1 LLTCHRIGFNG
12 AFGKRSLESDLRRS
26 HKGAEGYFSMNPKK
40 KGALVCPLLLLSA
53 TVLAQQ
59 PATLDIDAQK
69 PLAQV
74 SPTLYGLMTE
84 EINHSYDGGLYPELI
99 RNRAFMDNSYGPHG
113 WVLVERGNAQASME
127 LDKATGPSTAIPHSL
142 KVSIRKADANN
153 QAGAANTGYWG
164 MAVRSNETYQC
175 SFYARSDAGLTGP
188 LVARLASDRTGAVLA
203 QASVPAITGEWQ
215 QYKLALKT
223 GTVPIVNAEN
233 HFELAAS
240 HSGSFYL
247 SMVSVFPPTYHDR
260 EYGLR
265 PDLMEKLAA
274 MQPKFLR
281 LPGGN
286 YLEGDHISERFEWK
300 KTIGPWIDRPTHISP
315 WNYHSSDGMGLLEF
329 LEWCEDLKI
338 QPVLAVYAG
347 YSMKQEHV
355 EPGADLEPYV
365 QDALEEIEYVTGG
378 PNTKWG
384 AERAK
389 DGHPAPFALTYVEI
403 GNEDWFD
410 RSNSYGGR
418 YAQFYKAI
426 KARYPQLQLIAT
438 TPVTTVKPDVIDDH
452 YYRSAAEFFNDTHH
466 YDKTDRNGPKIFV
479 GEWATREGTPTPNMG
494 AALGDA
500 AWMTGMERNS
510 DLIVMASYAPLLTN
524 VNPGALQWDTDLIG
538 YDAVNSYG
546 SPSYYA
552 QVLFAG
558 HLGNEVLAAQIANA
572 GSRFFAS
579 TTRDSATGTIHLKLV
594 NGSSIPQAVRVHLGG
609 VTSVDK
615 DAPLTTLRG
624 NTPEETNSIT
634 DPRRIMPVS
643 SAIHNAAANFE
654 HTLPP
659 YSIQVLDIKAR

>member
-1 LLTCHRIGFNG
+1 MKNT
-12 AFGKRSLESDLRRS
+12 S
-26 HKGAEGYFSMNPKK
+26 EG
-40 KGALVCPLLLLSA
+40 VLLSA
-53 TVLAQQ
+53 LLLIAAGVQAQQ

-69 PLAQV
+69 PIAQV

-113 WVLVERGNAQASME
+113 WVLIEQGNAQASME
-127 LDKATGPSTAIPHSL
+127 LDKDTGPSTAIPRSL
-142 KVSIRKADANN
+142 KVSIQTADAKN
-153 QAGAANTGYWG
+153 QAGVANTGYWG

-175 SFYARSDAGLTGP
+175 SFYARSDGGLTGP
-188 LVARLASDRTGAVLA
+188 VVARLVSDRTGAVLA

-215 QYKLALKT
+215 QHKLALKT
-223 GTVPIVNAEN
+223 GTVSAVSGEN

-240 HSGSFYL
+240 HPGNLYL

-286 YLEGDHISERFEWK
+286 YLEGDHIPERFEWK

-355 EPGADLEPYV
+355 DPGPDLEPYV
-365 QDALEEIEYVTGG
+365 QDALDEIEYVTGG
-378 PNTKWG
+378 TNTKWG

-389 DGHPAPFALTYVEI
+389 DGHPTPFALTYVEI

-452 YYRSAAEFFNDTHH
+452 YYRSATEFFNDTHH

-558 HLGNEVLAAQIANA
+558 HLGNEVLGAQIANA
-572 GSRFFAS
+572 APRFFESA
-579 TTRDSATGTIHLKLV
+579 TRDSATGTIHLKLV
-594 NGSSIPQAVRVHLGG
+594 NGSSIPQAVRIHLNG
-609 VTSVDK
+609 VTAVDK
-615 DAPLTTLRG
+615 DVPLTTLRG

-643 SAIHNAAANFE
+643 GAIHNAAATFE

>member
-1 LLTCHRIGFNG
+1 MKNT
-12 AFGKRSLESDLRRS
+12 S
-26 HKGAEGYFSMNPKK
+26 EG
-40 KGALVCPLLLLSA
+40 VLLSA
-53 TVLAQQ
+53 LLLIAAGVQAQQ

-69 PLAQV
+69 PIAQI

-113 WVLVERGNAQASME
+113 WVLIEQGDAQASME
-127 LDKATGPSTAIPHSL
+127 LDKDTGPSTAIPRSL
-142 KVSIRKADANN
+142 KVSIQTADAKN
-153 QAGAANTGYWG
+153 QAGVANTGYWG

-175 SFYARSDAGLTGP
+175 SFYARSDGGLTGP
-188 LVARLASDRTGAVLA
+188 VVARLVSDRTGAVLA

-223 GTVPIVNAEN
+223 GTVSAVSGEN

-240 HSGSFYL
+240 HPGNLYL

-286 YLEGDHISERFEWK
+286 YLEGDHIPERFEWK

-355 EPGADLEPYV
+355 DPGPDLEPYV
-365 QDALEEIEYVTGG
+365 QDALDEIEYVTGG
-378 PNTKWG
+378 TNTKWG

-389 DGHPAPFALTYVEI
+389 DGHPTPFALTYVEI

-452 YYRSAAEFFNDTHH
+452 YYRSATEFFNDTHH
-466 YDKTDRNGPKIFV
+466 YDKADRNGPKIFV

-552 QVLFAG
+552 QVIFAG
-558 HLGNEVLAAQIANA
+558 HLGNEVLGAQIANA
-572 GSRFFAS
+572 APRFFESA
-579 TTRDSATGTIHLKLV
+579 TRDSATGTIHLKLV
-594 NGSSIPQAVRVHLGG
+594 NGSSIPQAVRIHLNG
-609 VTSVDK
+609 VTAVDK
-615 DAPLTTLRG
+615 DVPLTTLRG

-643 SAIHNAAANFE
+643 GAIHNAAATFE

>member
-1 LLTCHRIGFNG
+1 MKNT
-12 AFGKRSLESDLRRS
+12 S
-26 HKGAEGYFSMNPKK
+26 EG
-40 KGALVCPLLLLSA
+40 VLLSA
-53 TVLAQQ
+53 LLLIAAGVQAQQ

-69 PLAQV
+69 PIAQI

-113 WVLVERGNAQASME
+113 WVLIEQGDAQASME
-127 LDKATGPSTAIPHSL
+127 LDKDTGPSTAIPRSL
-142 KVSIRKADANN
+142 KVSIQTADAKN
-153 QAGAANTGYWG
+153 QAGVANTGYWG

-175 SFYARSDAGLTGP
+175 SFYARSDGGLTGP
-188 LVARLASDRTGAVLA
+188 VVARLVSDRTGAVLA

-215 QYKLALKT
+215 QHKLALKT
-223 GTVPIVNAEN
+223 GTVSAVSGEN

-240 HSGSFYL
+240 HPGNLYL

-286 YLEGDHISERFEWK
+286 YLEGDHIPERFEWK

-355 EPGADLEPYV
+355 DPGPDLEPYV
-365 QDALEEIEYVTGG
+365 QDALDEIEYVTGG
-378 PNTKWG
+378 TNTKWG

-389 DGHPAPFALTYVEI
+389 DGHPTPFALTYVEI

-438 TPVTTVKPDVIDDH
+438 IPVTTVKPDVIDDH
-452 YYRSAAEFFNDTHH
+452 YYRSATEFFNDTHH

-552 QVLFAG
+552 QVIFAG
-558 HLGNEVLAAQIANA
+558 HLGNEVLGAQIANA
-572 GSRFFAS
+572 APRFFESA
-579 TTRDSATGTIHLKLV
+579 TRDSATGTIHLKLV
-594 NGSSIPQAVRVHLGG
+594 NGSSIPQAVRIHLNG
-609 VTSVDK
+609 VTAVDK
-615 DAPLTTLRG
+615 DVPLTTLRG

-643 SAIHNAAANFE
+643 GAIHNAAATFE